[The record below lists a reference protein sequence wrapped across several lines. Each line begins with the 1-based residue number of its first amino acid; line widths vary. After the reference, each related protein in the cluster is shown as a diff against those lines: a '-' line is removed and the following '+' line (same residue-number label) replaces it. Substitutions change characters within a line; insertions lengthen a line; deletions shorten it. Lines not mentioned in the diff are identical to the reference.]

1 MSVTAPPAGGS
12 PNAAVAAISPVGS
25 FFELLG
31 LCGLVIAQPVL
42 NTFQGNAT
50 DLVFR
55 RTSALDLVAL
65 GIVVIFL
72 PPLVLW
78 TIGRLTHATAGPVPA
93 RFVHS
98 ASCGLLVGLLVLEL
112 MKEATSAGPFVLVLM
127 ALFTGI
133 AFTSFRWLSN
143 DVGQVLRYLAIAPA
157 LFLAVFLFFSPV
169 TEVAFADGTADAA
182 SLELGNPASVVVIVL
197 DELPTL
203 SLLDGDDQI
212 DAELWPGFASL
223 AEQSSWFRSNT
234 SIAPTTPTA
243 VPAIFT
249 GRLPTDTK
257 VVPVVDN
264 HPQNLFTMFGATHE
278 LTVHESVTRL
288 CPAALCG
295 EAERNSSFRTL
306 LSDSA
311 DVWWGFV
318 SPNRSADDAE
328 IDFNIP
334 QSDPSADV
342 KIDAWLD
349 NLPTDGAQHLSVIHT
364 VLPHQPWWRLPD
376 GRRYNAPVVAEGLG
390 ARLSWEADLAPLFA
404 QQRHLLQLQWTDR
417 MLSNMIRVLKDK
429 NQWDDSLVIVT
440 ADHGVSF
447 LPGDPI
453 RGLGNRNESR
463 VMFTPMFVKEPGQTE
478 GRIDERPTQTI
489 DVVPTILDVLDA
501 ESPWPLDGRSMLG
514 EPDSGPDIR
523 TFTEWSLNTRD
534 PDNGIYYDVDGA
546 AAYAELLSLDP
557 VVPAGDPAM
566 RLWRWGA
573 FGSLVGT
580 PVTDQTIGQVSD
592 LTLNIDQPDNRP
604 SVSEALADFDAD
616 DRPPVYISGV
626 VDDDANGPEQ
636 RLLIAVLNGT
646 IVGWNQ
652 TKVVA
657 DDTRFWTLAWPEAL
671 VNGFND
677 LAVFEAV
684 GMGDELVLRPVVLR
698 G

>member
-1 MSVTAPPAGGS
+1 MSVTEPPTDD
-12 PNAAVAAISPVGS
+12 AAVTPVSSVGS
-25 FFELLG
+25 FLELLG
-31 LCGLVIAQPVL
+31 LSGLVIAQPVL

-55 RTSALDLVAL
+55 RTSALDLIAL
-65 GIVVIFL
+65 GLLIIFV
-72 PPLVLW
+72 PPLLLW
-78 TIGRLTHATAGPVPA
+78 SIARLTDAAAGPVAA

-112 MKEATSAGPFVLVLM
+112 MKEATSAGAVVLLLL
-127 ALFTGI
+127 ALFTGV

-143 DVGQVLRYLAIAPA
+143 DVGQVLRYVAIAPA
-157 LFLAVFLFFSPV
+157 LFLTVFLFFSPV

-203 SLLDGDDQI
+203 SLLNEDDEI
-212 DAELWPGFASL
+212 DADLWPGFAAL
-223 AEQSSWFRSNT
+223 ASESSWFRSNT

-264 HPQNLFTMFGATHE
+264 HPQNLFTMFGATHD

-288 CPAALCG
+288 CPTALCG

-306 LSDSA
+306 LRDSL
-311 DVWWGFV
+311 DVWQGFV
-318 SPNRSADDAE
+318 SPNRSPEDAE
-328 IDFNIP
+328 VDFNIP

-342 KIDAWLD
+342 KINAWLD
-349 NLPTDGAQHLSVIHT
+349 NLPTDGTQHLSVIHT

-376 GRRYNAPVVAEGLG
+376 GRRYDAPVVAEGLG

-417 MLSNMIRVLKDK
+417 MLTNMVRVLKDK
-429 NQWDDSLVIVT
+429 GQWDDSLVILT

-489 DVVPTILDVLDA
+489 DIVPTILDVLDA
-501 ESPWPLDGRSMLG
+501 ESPWPLDGRSMLAD
-514 EPDSGPDIR
+514 PDAGPDVR

-534 PDNGIYYDVDGA
+534 PDDGIYYNVDGA
-546 AAYAELLSLDP
+546 AAYAELLALDP
-557 VVPAGDPAM
+557 VVPPGNPAM
-566 RLWRWGA
+566 RLWQWGA

-580 PVTDQTIGQVSD
+580 PVTDQTIGEVSN
-592 LTLNIDQPDNRP
+592 LTLSIDQPENRP
-604 SVSEALADFDAD
+604 PVSEALANVGAD
-616 DRPPVYISGV
+616 DRPPLYISGV
-626 VDDDANGPEQ
+626 LEDELSGQEQ
-636 RLLIAVLNGT
+636 RLLIAAINGT

-652 TKVVA
+652 TKVVNG
-657 DDTRFWTLAWPEAL
+657 DTRFWTLAWPEAL

-677 LAVFEAV
+677 LAVFEAI
-684 GMGDELVLRPVVLR
+684 GMGDDLVLRPVVLS